1 MRGSP
6 AYCKKLL
13 SNLLAMIR
21 QLGAFTFF
29 LTLSAADLRWPDTIC
44 VRASQY
50 NVSLTEQDVKDMT
63 WKGRCHWIGRNP
75 VTAARQF
82 DYRVQLFVK
91 HVLRSGVIGEIDDY
105 LYRVEFQAR
114 GSSHIHMVIWIK
126 EAQKY
131 ESDSDEDIAN
141 FDDKHISCSLS
152 EDNHDLRD
160 LVNGLQRHV
169 HSTTC
174 RKKGKTCRFA
184 FPRPP
189 SDNTIICRGSSPCN
203 PVSVQDHPSG
213 NDVLDSQGNT
223 HHSASEQESLPQ
235 ETDSDWFSHQ
245 TESQPDIEVDDKTSV
260 NQKALLNKVFDAMFK
275 MDITQDTTLEE
286 ILKAVD
292 VPLKEYEQAL

>member
-1 MRGSP
+1 MSTSEDTLTAGALKNTDRLKQLIMQDQGQRFLQNVRGSP

-44 VRASQY
+44 VIASQY

-63 WKGRCHWIGRNP
+63 WEERCHWIRRNP

-114 GSSHIHMVIWIK
+114 GSPHIHMVIWIK

-141 FDDKHISCSLS
+141 FDDKHKSCSLS

-160 LVNGLQRHV
+160 LVNGLQLGMSIPQHV
-169 HSTTC
+169 E
-174 RKKGKTCRFA
+174 RKAKRVDL
-184 FPRPP
+184 P
-189 SDNTIICRGSSPCN
+189 S
-203 PVSVQDHPSG
+203 QDH
-213 NDVLDSQGNT
+213 
-223 HHSASEQESLPQ
+223 
-235 ETDSDWFSHQ
+235 
-245 TESQPDIEVDDKTSV
+245 
-260 NQKALLNKVFDAMFK
+260 LL
-275 MDITQDTTLEE
+275 TT
-286 ILKAVD
+286 
-292 VPLKEYEQAL
+292 P